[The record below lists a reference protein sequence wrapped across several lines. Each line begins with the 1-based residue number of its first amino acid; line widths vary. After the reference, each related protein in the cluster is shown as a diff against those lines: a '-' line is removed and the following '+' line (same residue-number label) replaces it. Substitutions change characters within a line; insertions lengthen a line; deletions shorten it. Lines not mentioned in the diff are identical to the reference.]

1 MKITFLL
8 YSNIT
13 VVLFYSLYSH
23 FQKFIYEE
31 LFKEHEN
38 SFFAIFNRY
47 NFSIILWKVFLFNY
61 DMEIDFLT
69 IFSYKNCCYIQKI
82 YYLMGIEIAFFA
94 IFW

>member
-1 MKITFLL
+1 MRMKITFLL

-47 NFSIILWKVFLFNY
+47 NFFIRRKVFVG
-61 DMEIDFLT
+61 MEIDFLT

-94 IFW
+94 IF